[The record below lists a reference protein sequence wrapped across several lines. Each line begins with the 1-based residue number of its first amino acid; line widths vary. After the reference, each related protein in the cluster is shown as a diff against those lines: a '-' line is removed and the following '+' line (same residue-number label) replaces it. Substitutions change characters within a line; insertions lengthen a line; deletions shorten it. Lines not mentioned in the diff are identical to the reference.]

1 MTKRKIEAYE
11 GSGNA
16 FRSWFA
22 QSLDIEIVMRTYRK
36 AGEQGRITFKAVR
49 RSETRT
55 VTRRVLDT
63 PYILRFRMIRG
74 PIPTVHGVVFVVF
87 VLALV

>member
-1 MTKRKIEAYE
+1 MTKHKIEAYE

-36 AGEQGRITFKAVR
+36 VGEQGRITFKAV
-49 RSETRT
+49 
-55 VTRRVLDT
+55 
-63 PYILRFRMIRG
+63 
-74 PIPTVHGVVFVVF
+74 
-87 VLALV
+87 AA

>member
-16 FRSWFA
+16 FRSWVA

-36 AGEQGRITFKAVR
+36 AGEQGRITFKAV
-49 RSETRT
+49 
-55 VTRRVLDT
+55 
-63 PYILRFRMIRG
+63 
-74 PIPTVHGVVFVVF
+74 
-87 VLALV
+87 AA